1 MGVAIILR
9 SCFCASDAMASS
21 DHQVFTIDSVI
32 RGLHVY
38 KHVWTPVEGEELVL
52 EQEHHNSYDRYA
64 TTVLKDGV
72 IVGRVPR
79 ELSRVFWNF
88 LASGGLITCEVTGSR
103 KKGKGLEVPCRISTF
118 SLIDKTTLF
127 LFAFG
132 LAADAMTS

>member
-21 DHQVFTIDSVI
+21 DQVFTIDSVI
-32 RGLHVY
+32 RGHQVY

-52 EQEHHNSYDRYA
+52 EQEHHHRYT

-79 ELSRVFWNF
+79 ELSRVLLEF
-88 LASGGLITCEVTGSR
+88 LSKWR
-103 KKGKGLEVPCRISTF
+103 
-118 SLIDKTTLF
+118 
-127 LFAFG
+127 
-132 LAADAMTS
+132 ADNL